1 MATKSRQT
9 ESSPPVVNAKW
20 LAFHHL
26 GSVVTVH
33 GRDITLTRKISGL
46 PDFYTGVLTSLRMNK
61 NEIVLILD
69 IPGGR
74 FSQSRVIAAEL
85 S

>member
-1 MATKSRQT
+1 MATKSRKT
-9 ESSPPVVNAKW
+9 ETPVVNAKG
-20 LAFHHL
+20 LTFHHL
-26 GSVVTVH
+26 GNVITVY
-33 GRDITLTRKISGL
+33 GRDVTLTRKISGP
-46 PDFYTGVLTSLRMNK
+46 PDSYTGVLTSLRMNK